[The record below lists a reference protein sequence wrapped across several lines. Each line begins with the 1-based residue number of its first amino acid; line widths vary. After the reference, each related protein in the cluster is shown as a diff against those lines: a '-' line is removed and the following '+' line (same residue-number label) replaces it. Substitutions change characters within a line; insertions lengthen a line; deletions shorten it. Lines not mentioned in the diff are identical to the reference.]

1 MATLAK
7 IKKHCASMPGATH
20 DIKWG
25 ADLCYSVGGKMFA
38 VLCETGEHAN
48 GMSFKV
54 DDNRFL
60 ELTDGDRFMP
70 APYLARAKWVYSKD
84 VRRIPEKDLLPLL
97 TRSYEIIRDKLPKS
111 KRP

>member
-1 MATLAK
+1 MTTAAK
-7 IKKHCASMPGATH
+7 VKKHCASMPGATH

-25 ADLCYSVGGKMFA
+25 ADLCYSVGGRMFA

-48 GMSFKV
+48 SMSFKV
-54 DDNRFL
+54 DDHRFL
-60 ELTDGDRFMP
+60 ELTDGGHFVP
-70 APYLARAKWVYSKD
+70 APYLARAKWIHTRD
-84 VRRIPEKDLLPLL
+84 VRKVADGDLLPLL